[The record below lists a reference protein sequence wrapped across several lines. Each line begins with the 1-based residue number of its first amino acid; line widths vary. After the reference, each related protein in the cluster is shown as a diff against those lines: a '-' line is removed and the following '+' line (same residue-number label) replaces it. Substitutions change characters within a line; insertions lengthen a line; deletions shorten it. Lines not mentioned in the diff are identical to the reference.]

1 MQTPISI
8 HALHEESD
16 QILVLLVI
24 LEPISIHALHE
35 ESDQLVSACR
45 HVVDISIHA
54 LHEESD
60 RQRAKNLQ
68 GLPYFNPRS
77 P

>member
-16 QILVLLVI
+16 HADAGGC
-24 LEPISIHALHE
+24 ERPFISIHALHE

-60 RQRAKNLQ
+60 NGNAVFRIQT
-68 GLPYFNPRS
+68 Y
-77 P
+77 

>member
-35 ESDQLVSACR
+35 ESDIIRDDSMIASL
-45 HVVDISIHA
+45 ISIHA

-60 RQRAKNLQ
+60 PRALFSSNSVLN
-68 GLPYFNPRS
+68 FNPRS